1 MYDNAQFAA
10 LQREF
15 RPRYN
20 FHACSA
26 LALAKES
33 RTRTSG
39 SQLPTHHA
47 PHTPPSISSTPAACS
62 RARRNEP
69 SKLTPLSGSRRTSP
83 DHLSVLPH
91 SRTAALCAHSSTPQP
106 SIWVSAHGR
115 AHASHDGTT
124 AARLEALE
132 QRTRGSGRFGWS
144 ARRALRASTQAS
156 E

>member
-10 LQREF
+10 LQPEF

-20 FHACSA
+20 FHACSV
-26 LALAKES
+26 LAKES
-33 RTRTSG
+33 RTRTHG
-39 SQLPTHHA
+39 PQLPTLDA
-47 PHTPPSISSTPAACS
+47 PHTPPSISNTPAACS

-69 SKLTPLSGSRRTSP
+69 SKLTPLSSSRRTSP
-83 DHLSVLPH
+83 DHLSVLPR
-91 SRTAALCAHSSTPQP
+91 SRTSALCAHSSTPQP
-106 SIWVSAHGR
+106 SIWVSVHGR

-132 QRTRGSGRFGWS
+132 QRSRRSGRFGRS